1 TIRRSL
7 AAGAARRDEKEGL
20 FVEYRNL
27 GRSGLLVSAV
37 GLGCNNFGRQVDQ
50 ASTIAIVNKSID
62 LGVTLF
68 DTADIYG
75 ATPGASEECLGKA
88 LKPHRRNVVLAT
100 KGSGRMAEGPY
111 WAGNSRKYL

>member
-1 TIRRSL
+1 
-7 AAGAARRDEKEGL
+7 
-20 FVEYRNL
+20 
-27 GRSGLLVSAV
+27 
-37 GLGCNNFGRQVDQ
+37 
-50 ASTIAIVNKSID
+50 

-111 WAGNSRKYL
+111 WAGNSRKYLMEALEDSLRRLDTDYIDLYQLHFYDPRTPIEETLRALEDMVRSGKVRYIGCCNFTASQLW

>member
-1 TIRRSL
+1 
-7 AAGAARRDEKEGL
+7 
-20 FVEYRNL
+20 
-27 GRSGLLVSAV
+27 

-50 ASTIAIVNKSID
+50 AGTIAIVNKSID

-111 WAGNSRKYL
+111 WAGNSRKYLMEALEDSLRRLDTDYIDLYQLHF